1 MAGNPSRPFVWLNAA
16 MSLDGR
22 LAYAE
27 GRRALLSGP
36 EDLRRVQDLRR
47 SLDAILVG
55 SGTVLAD
62 DPSLRVH
69 WERVVEDPPLRGAQ
83 PTRVVLD
90 SRGRLPAGARVLDGS
105 LPTLVFTNL
114 TSPGRY
120 PPTVEVVREGTGRMP
135 ILRVLAGLWSRG
147 IRSVLVEGGSVVL
160 SAFLREGYVDRFT
173 LFQAPVLI
181 GEGSSPV
188 LFGEPAASGAAT
200 ALGLRLEGAVPLD
213 AGCLLWG
220 VPTRTQP
227 GAPAPPALEP
237 TGFLPPKGPAPQP

>member
-90 SRGRLPAGARVLDGS
+90 ARGRLPSGARVLDGS
-105 LPTLVFTNL
+105 LPTLVFT
-114 TSPGRY
+114 
-120 PPTVEVVREGTGRMP
+120 
-135 ILRVLAGLWSRG
+135 
-147 IRSVLVEGGSVVL
+147 
-160 SAFLREGYVDRFT
+160 
-173 LFQAPVLI
+173 
-181 GEGSSPV
+181 
-188 LFGEPAASGAAT
+188 
-200 ALGLRLEGAVPLD
+200 
-213 AGCLLWG
+213 
-220 VPTRTQP
+220 
-227 GAPAPPALEP
+227 
-237 TGFLPPKGPAPQP
+237 